1 LIRFVNWRILYIE
14 FEKLKTTKM
23 KKAILSAFFSLIIYL
38 SASGVIVR
46 RDSVNVPVFGKVYV
60 YNRTNTPENVV
71 IMISGDG
78 GWKFGVV
85 GFSETFSDM
94 NSLVIG
100 VDILQYFKN
109 LRLRTDDCYT
119 IAADFVQLAT
129 EVEKKYD
136 FPEYKPPVLMGYSSG
151 ATLVYGILAQA
162 RPGTF
167 IGGISIGFCPDLELP
182 KPLCEINGLT
192 VKAEV
197 PGKKYI
203 LQPSEKLGNPW
214 IVLNGKLDRICNYP
228 DVLDFMSKT
237 KDAELITLPKVGHGF
252 AKWTDFMPQWKE
264 AYTKLTSQYEKE
276 KPPKVMIDD
285 VKNLPLIITNSK
297 TPDPQAPVALLISGD
312 GGWYGFEQQ
321 IADNLAMH
329 GIPTIGLDSKK
340 YFWTRRS
347 PEETASDIAKALNFY
362 GTQWGRTRYVLVG
375 YSLGAEIVPF
385 IINRLPDDVKAKVQS
400 AVLLSPA
407 TTTDFE
413 IHISNMLGMGN
424 RQNTYN
430 ATDEIIKMQ
439 NTQTLII
446 FGEGE
451 KTEIPELIS
460 ATKVIVRKIPGDHHY
475 KFNLPLIMQTMR
487 ENKIF

>member
-1 LIRFVNWRILYIE
+1 MRRV
-14 FEKLKTTKM
+14 
-23 KKAILSAFFSLIIYL
+23 ILSAFFNIIILI
-38 SASGVIVR
+38 SVSGIVVSQ
-46 RDSVNVPVFGKVYV
+46 DSVNVPVFGKVHV
-60 YNRTNTPENVV
+60 YNRTNTPRNVV

-78 GWKFGVV
+78 GWKSGVIA
-85 GFSETFSDM
+85 FSETFSDM

-129 EVEKKYD
+129 EVEKKYN
-136 FPEYKPPVLMGYSSG
+136 FPEYLPPLIMGYSSG

-192 VKAEV
+192 VKV
-197 PGKKYI
+197 DIPGKRYI
-203 LQPSEKLGNPW
+203 LQPDPKLGNAW
-214 IVLNGKLDRICNYP
+214 IVLNGKLDHICNYP
-228 DVLDFMSKT
+228 DVVNFLSKIN
-237 KDAELITLPKVGHGF
+237 DAELITLPKVGHGF
-252 AKWTDFMPQWKE
+252 AKWSDFMPQWKD
-264 AYTKLTSQYEKE
+264 AFNRLTAKYEEK
-276 KPPKVMIDD
+276 KPPKVVIDD
-285 VKNLPLIITNSK
+285 IKNLPLIITNSK
-297 TPDPQAPVALLISGD
+297 TPDRQAPVALLISGD

-321 IADNLAMH
+321 IADNLAIR

-340 YFWTRRS
+340 YFWHRRT
-347 PEETASDIAKALNFY
+347 PDETASDIARALDFY
-362 GTQWGRTRYVLVG
+362 AKEWGREKFVLIG

-385 IINRLPDDVKAKVQS
+385 IVTRLTEKIKSRIES

-424 RQNTYN
+424 KQNTYN
-430 ATDEIIKMQ
+430 TIDEIIKMQ
-439 NTQTLII
+439 NVPTLLI
-446 FGEGE
+446 FGDGE
-451 KTEIPELIS
+451 KTQVPEFLNGIP
-460 ATKVIVRKIPGDHHY
+460 VIIRKIPGDHHY
-475 KFNLPLIMQTMR
+475 KFNLPLIMQTMKD
-487 ENKIF
+487 NKAF

>member
-1 LIRFVNWRILYIE
+1 
-14 FEKLKTTKM
+14 M
-23 KKAILSAFFSLIIYL
+23 KKAVFSALFSSLIFI
-38 SASGVIVR
+38 SASGVVAR

-60 YNRTNTPENVV
+60 YNRTTAPQNVV

-109 LRLRTDDCYT
+109 LRTRTDDCYT

-129 EVEKKYD
+129 EVEKRYD
-136 FPEYKPPVLMGYSSG
+136 FPEYLPPVIMGYSSG
-151 ATLVYGILAQA
+151 ATLVYGILSQA

-203 LQPSEKLGNPW
+203 LQPDEKLGNPW
-214 IVLNGKLDRICNYP
+214 IVLNGKLDHICNYP
-228 DVLDFMSKT
+228 DVVEFMSKT
-237 KDAELITLPKVGHGF
+237 KNSELITLPKVGHGF
-252 AKWTDFMPQWKE
+252 AIWSDFMPQWKD
-264 AYTKLTSQYEKE
+264 AYRRMIADYEKV
-276 KPPKVMIDD
+276 KPQKVAIDD
-285 VKNLPLIITNSK
+285 VKNLPLVITNSK
-297 TPDPQAPVALLISGD
+297 TPDKEAPVALLISGD

-321 IADNLAMH
+321 IADNLAKH

-340 YFWTRRS
+340 YFWNRKT

-362 GTQWGRTRYVLVG
+362 GIQWGRTKYVLVG

-385 IINRLPDDVKAKVQS
+385 ILNRLPDDVKSRVQS
-400 AVLLSPA
+400 AALLSPA

-424 RQNTYN
+424 KQNTYN
-430 ATDEIIKMQ
+430 VTEEIFKMQ
-439 NTQTLII
+439 ATPTLII
-446 FGEGE
+446 YGDGE
-451 KTEIPELIS
+451 KTQIPELIS
-460 ATKVIVRKIPGDHHY
+460 GTSVIVRKIPGDHHY
-475 KFNLPLIMQTMR
+475 KFDLPLIMQTMR
-487 ENKIF
+487 ENKVF